1 MPFIF
6 LLCTTSS
13 HRWRADVLHKSRTA
27 WIFIG
32 YGRGGAKKTIDPEW
46 NPWGR
51 NRIANF
57 QFLLEA
63 VDVPFVLVARRS
75 TQAGSRQ
82 ILIAVE
88 NFTYASRSI
97 ITTQMRS
104 RNPGLGSILNE
115 YALDSWHALR
125 WFSPSS
131 SSVTFS
137 LLLIYFYWIM
147 VVGQCRIDWILF
159 LNLPF
164 FITRDTCSVFRF
176 LRKKKKKKIVKVSW
190 IRVIRLINE
199 AWPIILMNWWLTY
212 YLVAEFY
219 CTTINRLVNLLPS
232 RKKIYYDL

>member
-176 LRKKKKKKIVKVSW
+176 LREKKKNCKSLLNSSNSTNKRGLANNFNELVTDILLSC
-190 IRVIRLINE
+190 RVLLHNNQSARK
-199 AWPIILMNWWLTY
+199 P
-212 YLVAEFY
+212 V
-219 CTTINRLVNLLPS
+219 TIT
-232 RKKIYYDL
+232 

>member
-176 LRKKKKKKIVKVSW
+176 LREKKKNCKSLLNSSNSTNKRGLTNNFNELVTDILLSC
-190 IRVIRLINE
+190 RVLLHNNQSARK
-199 AWPIILMNWWLTY
+199 P
-212 YLVAEFY
+212 V
-219 CTTINRLVNLLPS
+219 TIT
-232 RKKIYYDL
+232 

>member
-147 VVGQCRIDWILF
+147 VAGQCRIDWILF

-176 LRKKKKKKIVKVSW
+176 LREKKKNCKSLLNSSNSTNK
-190 IRVIRLINE
+190 RGLINNFNE
-199 AWPIILMNWWLTY
+199 LVTDILLSCRVLLHNNQSARKP
-212 YLVAEFY
+212 V
-219 CTTINRLVNLLPS
+219 TIT
-232 RKKIYYDL
+232 